1 MNGPIRLA
9 LQVDPKAMTS
19 PSDGLPDLL
28 EADQFALSFMD
39 AFAAIDDDV
48 SEASSAEVLDLEPAK
63 PEPIKA
69 NLDIPIVSPE
79 KLEKPEELEVLPIA
93 KVEYD
98 IVEKGELVQK
108 MVDEKPLSE
117 EGKHPVEPLQ
127 RHAIVDDIQTRV
139 SPTSDLQDT
148 WITFNKREHQTLRSD
163 EVPIKENA
171 AQDIE
176 DSRLK
181 TRHVT
186 SNFDLTKQAT
196 KQLEPKIGSAE
207 ESGGSPVRPLIQTS
221 SIPLTA
227 PPTAVFAMPTAT
239 LVMPNMVPIAPTVAP
254 SISAL
259 NTEMDDQWVAKL
271 SQDIGTLS
279 ADKSALSFQLKPNHL
294 GKLHVEITT
303 DITGDVVRL
312 ETDNENAKTLI
323 LGSQGRL
330 EQDIR
335 LSGIK
340 LARVDVTLQEQ
351 SGSQFDQQGPDAQS
365 RGTGLGQGRNG
376 SAQGQ
381 PAEQISLPE
390 NTAPAAS
397 VNHGAR
403 YA

>member
-1 MNGPIRLA
+1 MNGLIRLA

-48 SEASSAEVLDLEPAK
+48 SEASSAEVLDLE
-63 PEPIKA
+63 
-69 NLDIPIVSPE
+69 
-79 KLEKPEELEVLPIA
+79 LEKPELLKASLDVPVVSAENLEKLEELEVLPIA

-98 IVEKGELVQK
+98 IVEKGEPVQK
-108 MVDEKPLSE
+108 KADEKPLSE
-117 EGKHPVEPLQ
+117 EGKHLVEPLQ
-127 RHAIVDDIQTRV
+127 RHAIVDDIQTRA
-139 SPTSDLQDT
+139 SPISGLQDT
-148 WITFNKREHQTLRSD
+148 RITFDKREHQTLRSD

-171 AQDIE
+171 AQHIE
-176 DSRLK
+176 DSSLK
-181 TRHVT
+181 LKHLI
-186 SNFDLTKQAT
+186 SDFDLKKQAAR
-196 KQLEPKIGSAE
+196 QLEPKIGLAE
-207 ESGGSPVRPLIQTS
+207 ESGSSTVRPFIQTS

-227 PPTAVFAMPTAT
+227 PPTAVFAMPPAT
-239 LVMPNMVPIAPTVAP
+239 LAISNMVPIAPTAAP
-254 SISAL
+254 SILTL

-312 ETDNENAKTLI
+312 ETDNENAKALI

-365 RGTGLGQGRNG
+365 RGTELGQGRNG

-390 NTAPAAS
+390 NTAAAAS

>member
-1 MNGPIRLA
+1 MNGLIRLA

-19 PSDGLPDLL
+19 PLDGLPDLL

-48 SEASSAEVLDLEPAK
+48 SEASSTEILDLELEK
-63 PEPIKA
+63 PEPLKA
-69 NLDIPIVSPE
+69 SLDIPVV
-79 KLEKPEELEVLPIA
+79 LMEKPEELEVLPIA

-98 IVEKGELVQK
+98 TVEKGEPVQK
-108 MVDEKPLSE
+108 MADGKPLSE
-117 EGKHPVEPLQ
+117 EGKDLVEPLQ
-127 RHAIVDDIQTRV
+127 RHAIVDDIQTRE
-139 SPTSDLQDT
+139 SPTSGLQDT
-148 WITFNKREHQTLRSD
+148 RITFDEREHQTLRSD

-171 AQDIE
+171 AQHIE

-196 KQLEPKIGSAE
+196 KQLEPKIGSVE
-207 ESGGSPVRPLIQTS
+207 ESGGSPVRPLIQNS

-227 PPTAVFAMPTAT
+227 PPTAVFAMPPAT
-239 LVMPNMVPIAPTVAP
+239 LAIPNMVPIASTAAP
-254 SISAL
+254 SIPAL
-259 NTEMDDQWVAKL
+259 NIEMDDQWVAKL

-303 DITGDVVRL
+303 DIAGDVVRL
-312 ETDNENAKTLI
+312 ETDNENAKALI

-340 LARVDVTLQEQ
+340 LARVDVTLHEQ

-365 RGTGLGQGRNG
+365 RGTELGKGRNG
-376 SAQGQ
+376 RAQGRS
-381 PAEQISLPE
+381 AEQISLPE
-390 NTAPAAS
+390 NTAAAAPAH
-397 VNHGAR
+397 HGAR